1 MATVYLQMG
10 HCFRGSGS
18 TGTGGE
24 QAFNKGVAA
33 RAARMLRDRGHRV
46 FVREADVGNFKTDV
60 FVAFHADG
68 SLSTDAQGA
77 SVGHQDANGKRFGH
91 AWKRAYRRLGWEEV
105 TGTTESGGFR
115 NDNYT
120 EALAEYYGVRDA
132 LERGTE
138 FAIIIEA
145 GFLTSPKDGAE
156 LRSPR
161 GKTRVA
167 AALTRAI
174 GDMVGHPRDV

>member
-1 MATVYLQMG
+1 MATIYLQMG
-10 HCFRGSGS
+10 HCFRATGS

-24 QAFNKGVAA
+24 QPFNKAVAA

-46 FVREADVGNFKTDV
+46 FIREADVDTFKTDV
-60 FVAFHADG
+60 FAAFHADG
-68 SLSTDAQGA
+68 SLSPDAQGA
-77 SVGHQDANGKRFGH
+77 SVGHQNEKGKQFGH
-91 AWKRAYRRLGWEEV
+91 AWKRAYRTLGWEEA
-105 TGTTESGGFR
+105 TGTTETGGFR

-132 LERGTE
+132 LDAGTE
-138 FAIIIEA
+138 FAIVIES

-156 LRSPR
+156 LRSER

-167 AALTRAI
+167 QALTRAV
-174 GDMVGHPRDV
+174 GHMVGHPVEA

>member
-10 HCFRGSGS
+10 HCFRESGS

-24 QAFNKGVAA
+24 QPVNKAVAT

-46 FVREADVGNFKTDV
+46 FVREADVDNFKTDI
-60 FVAFHADG
+60 FAAFHADG
-68 SLSTDAQGA
+68 SLNPDAQGA
-77 SVGHQDANGKRFGH
+77 SVGHQDAKGKDFGH
-91 AWKRAYRRLGWEEV
+91 AWKRAYRTLGWEEA
-105 TGTTESGGFR
+105 TGTTETGGFR

-138 FAIIIEA
+138 FAIVIEA

-156 LRSPR
+156 LRSER

-167 AALTRAI
+167 AALTRAV
-174 GDMVGHPRDV
+174 GKTVGHPREV